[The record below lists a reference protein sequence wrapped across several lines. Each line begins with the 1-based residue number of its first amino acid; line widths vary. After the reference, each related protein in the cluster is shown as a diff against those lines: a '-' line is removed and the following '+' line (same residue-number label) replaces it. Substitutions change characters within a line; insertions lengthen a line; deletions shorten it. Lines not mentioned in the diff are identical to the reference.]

1 MSRFWRVLSALLA
14 LAIFILLAYR
24 HQFHF
29 WLEEAVRQG
38 ADYKTFLW
46 LLLFPWAVT
55 LLTFARQIVGFK
67 TYGIY
72 IPSVL
77 AVALF
82 AIGLRFGVLFLFTA
96 FVVGTALRYLLS
108 GWRILDLP
116 RRAMVMISVAL
127 MIIWLLIFS
136 VNQGYFL
143 ARLAPVAVFPVLII
157 IVASERFI
165 TSQLRLPFIKAL
177 SYTLQTLLVVI
188 GAVFLMRWGVLQDFS
203 WQYPEVIVVLVVIN
217 FVLGRYTGLRLTEL
231 FRFRKLIFE

>member
-1 MSRFWRVLSALLA
+1 MSRFFRVLSVLVAVV
-14 LAIFILLAYR
+14 IFGILAYQ
-24 HQFHF
+24 HQFHS
-29 WLEEAVRQG
+29 WLEAAIQQG

-55 LLTFARQIVGFK
+55 VLTFARQVIGFK

-82 AIGLRFGVLFLFTA
+82 AVGLRFGLLFLLTA
-96 FVVGTALRYLLS
+96 FVVGTAVRYLLS

-116 RRAMVMISVAL
+116 RRAVVMISVAL
-127 MIIWLLIFS
+127 VIVWLLIFS
-136 VNQGYFL
+136 VDQGYFL

-165 TSQLRLPFIKAL
+165 TSQLRLPFFRAL
-177 SYTLQTLLVVI
+177 SYTLQTLVVVI
-188 GAVFLMRWGVLQDFS
+188 AAVFLMRWSGLQSFT
-203 WQYPEVIVVLVVIN
+203 WNYPEIVILLAVVN
-217 FVLGRYTGLRLTEL
+217 FALGRYTGLRLVEF

>member
-1 MSRFWRVLSALLA
+1 MARFFRMLSVLI
-14 LAIFILLAYR
+14 AIVLFAVLAYN
-24 HQFHF
+24 HQFHY
-29 WLEEAVRQG
+29 WLSVAVAEG

-55 LLTFARQIVGFK
+55 ILVISRQLIGFK

-82 AIGLRFGVLFLFTA
+82 AIGLRFGLLFLSA
-96 FVVGTALRYLLS
+96 ALAVGTVVRYLLS

-127 MIIWLLIFS
+127 VIVWLLIFS

-165 TSQLRLPFIKAL
+165 TSQLRLPFGKAL
-177 SYTLQTLLVVI
+177 SYTLQTLTVVI
-188 GAVFLMRWGVLQDFS
+188 AAVFLMRWSVLQNFT
-203 WQYPEVIVVLVVIN
+203 WQYPEVVVILIVIN
-217 FVLGRYTGLRLTEL
+217 FILGRYTGLRLTEFL
-231 FRFRKLIFE
+231 RFRKLIFE